1 MARAP
6 QLAYE
11 LRGPSDERES
21 DRRVPGKPQASL
33 PPGRV
38 PMSASAAIG
47 PAATAAAWRTPARLC
62 ECRSCGRFQVVPAMD
77 PGDSALCGRCGALL
91 RKAMVDPLGRAL
103 ALNLAALSI
112 LGVACLMSLM
122 TVSTAGMTR
131 QASLFTGPVDM
142 GRSGLWELTVIVLFT
157 TVVAPTLKL
166 AAMCYVL
173 LGLRL
178 RRPPRHVRRV
188 YAFVEHLR
196 PWSMVEVFLLGVAVA
211 YTKLIDL
218 VHIELGLALYA
229 LALLML
235 TMIAAEAVL
244 DRQAVW
250 EEMERRGVPRDEID
264 HAAAAL
270 ARREDG
276 AVSCHTCGLVCL
288 PHHHD
293 DHCPRC
299 GSTLHARK
307 PGAVTRA
314 WALLVAA
321 AILYIPANY
330 YPVLAFI
337 QLGSGQPSTIL
348 GGVVELMD
356 SGLYPLAALVFFAS
370 VAVPLMKVVG
380 LAVLLVSTHYGWT
393 GRLRDRTRLYFV
405 VNAIGRWSMIDI
417 FMETILVALVRFGAV
432 VSIEPGYGAI
442 AFCAVVILTMLAAEG
457 FDPRLMWDAAGEN
470 PGYAPGGGH

>member
-1 MARAP
+1 
-6 QLAYE
+6 
-11 LRGPSDERES
+11 
-21 DRRVPGKPQASL
+21 
-33 PPGRV
+33 
-38 PMSASAAIG
+38 MSASAALG
-47 PAATAAAWRTPARLC
+47 RAEDAVSWRTPARLC
-62 ECRSCGRFQVVPAMD
+62 ECGSCGRFQVIPALEA
-77 PGDSALCGRCGALL
+77 GDSAVCSRCGSVL
-91 RKAMVDPLGRAL
+91 RKAMRDPLGRAL

-166 AAMCYVL
+166 AANCYVL
-173 LGLRL
+173 IGLRL
-178 RRPPRHVRRV
+178 ARPPRHIRRV

-211 YTKLIDL
+211 YTKLVDL
-218 VHIELGLALYA
+218 VHIELGMALYA

-250 EEMERRGVPRDEID
+250 DEMERRGVPRQPID
-264 HAAAAL
+264 HAATAL

-276 AVSCHTCGLVCL
+276 AASCHTCGLVSL

-307 PGAVTRA
+307 PSAVPRA

-330 YPVLAFI
+330 FPVLAFY

-348 GGVVELMD
+348 GGVVELMEAE
-356 SGLYPLAALVFFAS
+356 LYPLAALVFLAS

-380 LAVLLVSTHYGWT
+380 MAVLLLSTQFGWR
-393 GRLRDRTRLYFV
+393 GRLRDRTRLYFAI
-405 VNAIGRWSMIDI
+405 NAIGRWSMIDI
-417 FMETILVALVRFGAV
+417 FMVTILVALVRFGAI
-432 VSIEPGYGAI
+432 VSIEPGYGGI

-457 FDPRLMWDAAGEN
+457 FDPRLMWDAAGAN
-470 PGYAPGGGH
+470 PADPAQGRP